1 MISTSRRGLDRLTR
15 KTIFELGTS
24 ELTVQTETDSAKAP
38 FAGARRKRTEGERAS
53 ESEGGLQKTS
63 SEKCSLH

>member
-38 FAGARRKRTEGERAS
+38 FPMGPIERGQRER